1 MPKVDC
7 EIETVVNEIFVKS
20 IVTQSFINPEDKP
33 LELKIGLIKDP
44 NILFNSFQA
53 KIGDSITVNSKVINK
68 EKTLIKYTDAI
79 ASGNAAIFVGED
91 ERKGIIIVNL
101 GNIPPKEK
109 VVFISVYIYFVK
121 FTNYYEFE
129 IFRKLPI
136 FLRNDAAK
144 YSSKL
149 KEKIL
154 IKTKNKICTLSKDIN
169 VENLKII
176 EEKYLNEE
184 KTDYIFSYEL
194 ERLPKSYYRDIN
206 TSKIYFDTV
215 YTEPRIFFQKSK
227 KMNEDNYLI
236 QYKYKD
242 IKSDDNTL
250 VTPPCL
256 FIFLLDQSGSMRGD
270 RIKISKKALEL
281 FLQSLPAKS
290 YYQLIGFGSKY
301 VKYDETPKEYNQ
313 ENINQSLK
321 CIEKLDADL
330 GGTHIY
336 NPLKNIYED
345 KIYDDIKLSRKIF
358 LLTDGKVE
366 NPDKTLE
373 LIKNNNSTF
382 NVFAIGIGNSFDE
395 YLIRTAGCYGK
406 GSSNFCRDMNELN
419 SIIAREINNAN
430 NSWVTDFKINCS
442 LDNENILKKPEIKQM
457 IKNDDILNF
466 KYIIPRKTVDKIN
479 FEISYILNEK
489 EEIKKMYEITPLE
502 CMEGEEFSKLFM
514 KEHLKDLSDNEKL
527 DKSIKYQILDENTSL
542 YAEIELSNKITEEMK
557 SKIIDNDKN
566 KFLLFY
572 NPNLCKP
579 KLSLACSCLG
589 SPMNMDTLVLKKL
602 NSGSYNND
610 SNYVFSGGLYDAVDN
625 DKSSSPNEIKRQ
637 EKEKAKREI
646 DEIKTKKFE
655 EKEKIMKIVKTQN
668 FIEGFWEIN
677 EMNKFIIEKYKKE
690 YEELKLKYSEDK
702 VIITVLMIYYLN
714 KECFELINELV
725 MIIKKA
731 KDFIQK
737 ETNCSYEDIVEKL

>member
-1 MPKVDC
+1 M
-7 EIETVVNEIFVKS
+7 
-20 IVTQSFINPEDKP
+20 
-33 LELKIGLIKDP
+33 
-44 NILFNSFQA
+44 
-53 KIGDSITVNSKVINK
+53 
-68 EKTLIKYTDAI
+68 
-79 ASGNAAIFVGED
+79 
-91 ERKGIIIVNL
+91 
-101 GNIPPKEK
+101 
-109 VVFISVYIYFVK
+109 
-121 FTNYYEFE
+121 
-129 IFRKLPI
+129 
-136 FLRNDAAK
+136 
-144 YSSKL
+144 
-149 KEKIL
+149 
-154 IKTKNKICTLSKDIN
+154 
-169 VENLKII
+169 
-176 EEKYLNEE
+176 
-184 KTDYIFSYEL
+184 
-194 ERLPKSYYRDIN
+194 
-206 TSKIYFDTV
+206 
-215 YTEPRIFFQKSK
+215 
-227 KMNEDNYLI
+227 
-236 QYKYKD
+236 
-242 IKSDDNTL
+242 
-250 VTPPCL
+250 
-256 FIFLLDQSGSMRGD
+256 
-270 RIKISKKALEL
+270 
-281 FLQSLPAKS
+281 
-290 YYQLIGFGSKY
+290 
-301 VKYDETPKEYNQ
+301 
-313 ENINQSLK
+313 
-321 CIEKLDADL
+321 
-330 GGTHIY
+330 
-336 NPLKNIYED
+336 
-345 KIYDDIKLSRKIF
+345 
-358 LLTDGKVE
+358 LTDGKVE

-395 YLIRTAGCYGK
+395 YLIRTAGFFGK

-566 KFLLFY
+566 KFLLYY

-589 SPMNMDTLVLKKL
+589 SPMYMGPLVLKKL
-602 NSGSYNND
+602 NPDYNYND
-610 SNYVFSGGLYDAVDN
+610 SNYVFSGGLCGAVDN
-625 DKSSSPNEIKRQ
+625 DESSGRNEMKRQ
-637 EKEKAKREI
+637 EKEQAKREM
-646 DEIKTKKFE
+646 DEIKTKKSE
-655 EKEKIMKIVKTQN
+655 EKEKIMQIVKTQN